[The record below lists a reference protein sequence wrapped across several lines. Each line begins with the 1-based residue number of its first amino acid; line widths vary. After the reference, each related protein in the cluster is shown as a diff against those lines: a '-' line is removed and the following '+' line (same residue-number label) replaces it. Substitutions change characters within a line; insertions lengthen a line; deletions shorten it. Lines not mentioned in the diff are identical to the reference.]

1 MRGLLGKKIGMTQ
14 IFNEQGEAIPVT
26 IIKAGPCYVTHIRTL
41 ERDGYRAYQL
51 GFEEVEPKRLTRGE
65 KGHLGLL
72 RGDAR
77 HPQRK
82 VFKEAVPPLRY
93 LREFRL
99 QDNGEIPWHE
109 GQKITVSIFTRGDRV
124 DVTGMSKGRGTAGVV
139 KRHGFRGG
147 PKTHGQSDRQ
157 RAPGS
162 VGATTTPGHVFKGTR
177 MAGRMGNERV
187 TVQNLEV
194 VAVDPERH
202 LLAVR
207 GSVPGARNGLVII
220 RETRKASR

>member
-26 IIKAGPCYVTHIRTL
+26 IIKAGPCYVTHVRTP

-51 GFEEVEPKRLTRGE
+51 GFEEIEPKRLTRGE

-72 RGDAR
+72 KGDAK

-82 VFKEAVPPLRY
+82 SFKEAVPPLRY

-99 QDNGEIPWHE
+99 QDNGEIAWHE

-124 DVTGMSKGRGTAGVV
+124 DVTGLSKGRGTAGVV

-220 RETRKASR
+220 RETKKRSR

>member
-1 MRGLLGKKIGMTQ
+1 MKGILGKKIGMTQ

-26 IIKAGPCYVTHIRTL
+26 IIKAGPCYVTQVRTL

-51 GFEEVEPKRLTRGE
+51 GFEEVEPRHLTRGE

-72 RGDAR
+72 RGDAQ

-82 VFKEAVPPLRY
+82 LFKEAVPPLRY

-99 QDNGEIPWHE
+99 RDEGEVPWHE
-109 GQKITVSIFTRGDRV
+109 GQKITVSIFARGDRV

-147 PKTHGQSDRQ
+147 PKTHGQSDRL

-220 RETRKASR
+220 RESRKTSR

>member
-26 IIKAGPCYVTHIRTL
+26 IIKAGPCYVTHVRTL

-51 GFEEVEPKRLTRGE
+51 GFEEIEPKRLTRGE

-72 RGDAR
+72 RSDAK

-82 VFKEAVPPLRY
+82 SFKEAVPPLRY

-99 QDNGEIPWHE
+99 QDNGEIAWHE

-124 DVTGMSKGRGTAGVV
+124 DVTGLSKGRGTAGVV

-220 RETRKASR
+220 RETKKRSR